1 MKFNFMFQG
10 VLFFKTVYTPLFIYK
25 FFAMSL
31 KNSTSFIENETPIG
45 SSLKMY
51 GSKFHNTN
59 FYIILLII
67 YVIK

>member
-1 MKFNFMFQG
+1 
-10 VLFFKTVYTPLFIYK
+10 
-25 FFAMSL
+25 MSL

-59 FYIILLII
+59 FYIILLIV